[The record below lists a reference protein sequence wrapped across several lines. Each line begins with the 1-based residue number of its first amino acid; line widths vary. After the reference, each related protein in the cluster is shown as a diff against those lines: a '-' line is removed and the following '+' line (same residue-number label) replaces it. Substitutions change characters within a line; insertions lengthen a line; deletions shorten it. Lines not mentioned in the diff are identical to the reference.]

1 METETSQKFHA
12 AKSSEALLARST
24 RSALFMHFQITS
36 QKATRI
42 YLLLLLYIL
51 THFLSLSG
59 KIASCYQSL
68 PTLYFCAAES
78 TLVHILIHFVFIP
91 LRAGLGSALHR
102 GLPFPVMA
110 IFSWPTV
117 QQIIIQSNHS
127 SHLLLLGI
135 RIWEVAAIS
144 DSCSFLSIRSFIRYA
159 HLSFYLKKNV
169 FFNNQAIQQILKSA
183 TY

>member
-12 AKSSEALLARST
+12 AKSLSEALLARST
-24 RSALFMHFQITS
+24 RSALFIFHITS
-36 QKATRI
+36 KKATSI
-42 YLLLLLYIL
+42 CLLLLLYIL

-91 LRAGLGSALHR
+91 LRAGLGPALHR

-110 IFSWPTV
+110 ICSWPTV

-127 SHLLLLGI
+127 SHFLLLGI

-159 HLSFYLKKNV
+159 HLSFYLKKM
-169 FFNNQAIQQILKSA
+169 FFSTIKPSNKF
-183 TY
+183 

>member
-12 AKSSEALLARST
+12 AKSLSEALLARST
-24 RSALFMHFQITS
+24 RSAPFILQITS
-36 QKATRI
+36 KKATSI
-42 YLLLLLYIL
+42 CLPLLLYIL
-51 THFLSLSG
+51 TTFWARCQ
-59 KIASCYQSL
+59 IASCYQSL

-91 LRAGLGSALHR
+91 LRAGLGPALHR

-110 IFSWPTV
+110 ICSWPTV

-127 SHLLLLGI
+127 SHFLLLGI

-144 DSCSFLSIRSFIRYA
+144 DSCSFLSIRS
-159 HLSFYLKKNV
+159 
-169 FFNNQAIQQILKSA
+169 
-183 TY
+183 